1 MYRWFLGIKHT
12 VYGVV
17 IFNTLVEDKTQR
29 MVKGMH
35 SPTRQK
41 KILVISL
48 TISLLLLLSNSC
60 YAETYSHR
68 YSLLDSP
75 DGSTSYRLTVS
86 VTGTLYDYYASQD
99 HNLYNYDFSKFVT
112 PDAVQPIAD
121 DLWSIYSNQ
130 EDFANGV
137 LMIMHQIPYVESSP
151 QKFPVEIL
159 AENEGDCDL
168 FSLTAASIMTA
179 GGLDVVF
186 LLMENYDHMM
196 LGVHLPDTPED
207 ARTQVFYYEHEGKK
221 YYVAETTGDNWETG
235 WRVGECHE
243 SLQRA
248 IAKIYDVDDYETT
261 SPGQVSSSYMLPDSA
276 EINMMLSTNFALS
289 QKEVEIT
296 GTLSPSLAGKTVT
309 LYVSSLG
316 SSLGM
321 LAKVETDSNGHYS
334 YMWSSPPS
342 GVHTLRANWSG
353 DDDYSGADS
362 STSRLVVIASEYLIM
377 GGLLIFFLVILLVVT
392 LVTRSGKSDTPEAF
406 QEWEVTD
413 YGQEF

>member
-1 MYRWFLGIKHT
+1 
-12 VYGVV
+12 
-17 IFNTLVEDKTQR
+17 
-29 MVKGMH
+29 MVKGML
-35 SPTRQK
+35 SPSRHK

-48 TISLLLLLSNSC
+48 TISLLFLLSTSC

-68 YSLLDSP
+68 YRLLDSP
-75 DGSTSYRLTVS
+75 DGSTAYRLTVS
-86 VTGTLYDYYASQD
+86 VTETLYDYYSSQD
-99 HNLYNYDFSKFVT
+99 HNLYSYNFSKFVT
-112 PDAVQPIAD
+112 PHAVQPIAD
-121 DLWSIYSNQ
+121 DLWSIYSNK

-137 LMIMHQIPYVESSP
+137 LMIVHQIPYVESAP

-168 FSLTAASIMTA
+168 FSLTAASIMKA
-179 GGLDVVF
+179 GGLDVVL

-235 WRVGECHE
+235 WRVGECHD

-248 IAKIYDVDDYETT
+248 AAQILTVEECETT
-261 SPGQVSSSYMLPDSA
+261 SPGQVSSSYMMPDSA

-289 QKEVEIT
+289 QKEIEIT
-296 GTLSPSLAGKTVT
+296 GTLSPSLIGETVT
-309 LYVSSLG
+309 LYVSSFG
-316 SSLGM
+316 SSVNM

-334 YMWSSPPS
+334 YTWSSPPS

-362 STSRLVVIASEYLIM
+362 NTSRLVVIASEYLIM

-392 LVTRSGKSDTPEAF
+392 LATRSGKSDTPEAF
-406 QEWEVTD
+406 QEWDFTD

>member
-1 MYRWFLGIKHT
+1 MI
-12 VYGVV
+12 
-17 IFNTLVEDKTQR
+17 
-29 MVKGMH
+29 KGMH

-60 YAETYSHR
+60 YAGTYSHR
-68 YSLLDSP
+68 YSLLDNP
-75 DGSTSYRLTVS
+75 DDSTAYRLTVS
-86 VTGTLYDYYASQD
+86 VTETLYDYYVSQD
-99 HNLYNYDFSKFVT
+99 HNLYSYDFAKFVT
-112 PDAVQPIAD
+112 PNAVQPIAD

-130 EDFANGV
+130 EDFTNGV

-168 FSLTAASIMTA
+168 FSLTAASIMKA
-179 GGLDVVF
+179 GGLDVVL

-196 LGVHLPDTPED
+196 LGVHLPDAPED
-207 ARTQVFYYEHEGKK
+207 ARTKVFYYEHEGKK
-221 YYVAETTGDNWETG
+221 YYVAETTGENWETG

-243 SLQRA
+243 SLQSA
-248 IAKIYDVDDYETT
+248 AAKIYDIDDCETT
-261 SPGQVSSSYMLPDSA
+261 SIGQVSSSYMMPDSA

-289 QKEVEIT
+289 QKAVEIT
-296 GTLSPSLAGKTVT
+296 GTLSPSLSGRTVT
-309 LYVSSLG
+309 LYVSTLS
-316 SSLGM
+316 SSLSI

-334 YMWSSPPS
+334 YTWSSPPS
-342 GVHTLRANWSG
+342 GVHTVRANWSG
-353 DDDYSGADS
+353 DEDYSGADS

-377 GGLLIFFLVILLVVT
+377 GGLLVFFLVILLVVT
-392 LVTRSGKSDTPEAF
+392 LVTRSRKSDTPEAF